1 MGLYYKKPHCLTHW
15 GRDKMVAIFQ
25 TTFSNGFSWMKMYE
39 FRLTLHWSL
48 FLGVQLTIF
57 QHWFRYWL
65 GADQATSHCL
75 IQWWSVY
82 WRIYASLGL
91 NELMTRGSG
100 SSHTAR
106 EHRLPNTCLN
116 RNLGL
121 FGGEVKYRADSR
133 LTSSQWETS
142 LQSNTVSYWLGAN
155 LISAPEVW
163 WDKTY
168 NIGALNPSHADN
180 RTCQTC

>member
-1 MGLYYKKPHCLTHW
+1 MWLILEVWRWSYHFYILDFSAKWWFKPPILRLLDFMGLYEKKPHCLTHW

-65 GADQATSHCL
+65 GANLSTSHYL
-75 IQWWSVY
+75 IQWLSVY

-91 NELMTRGSG
+91 NDRV
-100 SSHTAR
+100 
-106 EHRLPNTCLN
+106 N
-116 RNLGL
+116 
-121 FGGEVKYRADSR
+121 DSR
-133 LTSSQWETS
+133 FGQLTYGPW
-142 LQSNTVSYWLGAN
+142 
-155 LISAPEVW
+155 AP
-163 WDKTY
+163 
-168 NIGALNPSHADN
+168 AS
-180 RTCQTC
+180 